1 MNLRQLKYLVAVID
15 AGNMTRAS
23 ETLNV
28 AQTAL
33 SAQIKLLEEDLGIPL
48 LTRHSRGIEPTA
60 AGKLLRERGLA
71 IFRMVDEA
79 RRDAQQLASAGHE
92 RVRFG
97 ITPALMLVVGTDL
110 IERVGQDCP
119 QVSLGLIEAMSH
131 VLLPDLQSGALDF
144 ALCYDLPDHPH
155 LRRAA
160 ILQEDLVFVSRPGPA
175 PGQPIGLAEVL
186 GQTLAMPEE
195 PDTLRLAIGAAARD
209 IGADLRVTHEVRSIS
224 AMKTLAVRGTAS
236 CVLPLAAVADEVAA
250 GMLAAR
256 PITMPAV
263 RRTLYLASP
272 AHRPALRCDD
282 AVSSAVRASLGRLVA
297 LLGPLAHPL

>member
-33 SAQIKLLEEDLGIPL
+33 SAQIRLLEEDLGVPL

-71 IFRMVDEA
+71 IFRMVEEA
-79 RRDAQQLASAGHE
+79 RRDTQQLASAGHE

-155 LRRAA
+155 LSRTA
-160 ILQEDLVFVSRPGPA
+160 ILQEDLVFVTRPGPA

-186 GQTLAMPEE
+186 GQSLAMPEE
-195 PDTLRLAIGAAARD
+195 PDTLRLAIGAAARG
-209 IGADLRVTHEVRSIS
+209 IGADLKVTHEVRSIS
-224 AMKTLAVRGTAS
+224 AMKTLAVRGTAC
-236 CVLPLAAVADEVAA
+236 CVLPLAAVADEVDA
-250 GMLAAR
+250 GMLEAR
-256 PITMPAV
+256 PIITPAV

-272 AHRPALRCDD
+272 AHRPALRCDA

>member
-1 MNLRQLKYLVAVID
+1 MNLRQLKYLMAVID

-28 AQTAL
+28 AQTAM

-48 LTRHSRGIEPTA
+48 LTRHSRGIEPTE
-60 AGKLLRERGLA
+60 AGKLLHERGIA

-79 RRDAQQLASAGHE
+79 RRDARQLASAGHE

-97 ITPALMLVVGTDL
+97 ITPALMLVVGADL
-110 IERVGQDCP
+110 IDRVGQDCP

-131 VLLPDLQSGALDF
+131 VLLPDLQSGTLDF

-155 LRRAA
+155 LRRTA
-160 ILQEDLVFVSRPGPA
+160 ILQEDLVFVSRPGRL

-195 PDTLRLAIGAAARD
+195 PDTLRLAVAAAARG
-209 IGADLRVTHEVRSIS
+209 IGADLKVAHEVRSIS
-224 AMKTLAVRGTAS
+224 AMKSLAVRGTAS

-250 GMLAAR
+250 GALAAH

-272 AHRPALRCDD
+272 SHRPALRCDG